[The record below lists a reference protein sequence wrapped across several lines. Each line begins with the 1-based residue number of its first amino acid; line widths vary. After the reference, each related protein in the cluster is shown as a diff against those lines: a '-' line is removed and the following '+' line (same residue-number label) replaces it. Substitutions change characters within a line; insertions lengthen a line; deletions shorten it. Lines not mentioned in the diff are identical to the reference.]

1 MSCSIQDRVKAL
13 LLDDVT
19 QIVHPR
25 MLGHR
30 DHGLINSSQ
39 SIGVMVLTMIH
50 RDSDPSLV
58 MAMHLMPVW
67 ALVEASGT
75 SHVLLPRAHRWTKEA
90 AQVRAMLLKARL
102 ASDGRALMKVVILT
116 GLIGSVQT
124 RIMPLVTVTSAGVD
138 AQLMRRT
145 MGNRINEIADQRVRE
160 MVGAHQETD
169 SMGIVYM
176 DMLENLFLN
185 HRRIVVKLRMGIPH
199 QS

>member
-1 MSCSIQDRVKAL
+1 
-13 LLDDVT
+13 
-19 QIVHPR
+19 
-25 MLGHR
+25 
-30 DHGLINSSQ
+30 
-39 SIGVMVLTMIH
+39 
-50 RDSDPSLV
+50 
-58 MAMHLMPVW
+58 
-67 ALVEASGT
+67 
-75 SHVLLPRAHRWTKEA
+75 
-90 AQVRAMLLKARL
+90 
-102 ASDGRALMKVVILT
+102 MKVVILT